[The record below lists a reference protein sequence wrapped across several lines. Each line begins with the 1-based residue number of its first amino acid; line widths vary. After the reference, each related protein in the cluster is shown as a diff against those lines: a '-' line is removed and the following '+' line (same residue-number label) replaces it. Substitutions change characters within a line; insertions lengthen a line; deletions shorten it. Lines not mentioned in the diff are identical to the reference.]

1 MEKKSELYFDH
12 QWLVNTVGS
21 FQKHLRKEKGYELVL
36 FAGVDEIVVPDPNVY
51 AGGLT
56 QYLNEFKGEGASV
69 TAYEVVHDPDTE
81 PKKSMTTSLFSSS
94 GGTSCGTNSTTKP
107 F

>member
-12 QWLVNTVGS
+12 QSLVNTVGS

-56 QYLNEFKGEGASV
+56 QYLSTLSNVRNGTFKRK
-69 TAYEVVHDPDTE
+69 D
-81 PKKSMTTSLFSSS
+81 
-94 GGTSCGTNSTTKP
+94 CQ
-107 F
+107 